1 MADVSV
7 LVCVCMADVC
17 VPVCALV
24 WVRIAYVCVLL
35 CLLVCVRMVAVYV
48 LVCVLVCVPL
58 AAPEVCLLKCLWL
71 HQRSVCS
78 SAWGLRYRVSA
89 SVRLDCYTYNVD
101 SKQIIAKPG
110 LQL

>member
-7 LVCVCMADVC
+7 LVCVCMADEC

-35 CLLVCVRMVAVYV
+35 CLLVCVRMVAVCVLICV

-71 HQRSVCS
+71 HQSSVCS
-78 SAWGLRYRVSA
+78 SAWGLRYRVSS
-89 SVRLDCYTYNVD
+89 SVRLDCYT
-101 SKQIIAKPG
+101 
-110 LQL
+110 